1 MARIGLADTGK
12 WHLLG
17 KHQCH
22 HVVDSTIVETQAFN
36 ETELTDP
43 EWGSVGIPTSGPLD
57 ARWCRRCED
66 TLSRLSRQRFNAVI
80 DLKERVPYRDVEWE
94 QVSESGDCPWCG
106 KEASAAWYNEQLGV
120 TVCRACAY
128 QYNHTFFEV
137 EPPEEDLRVPTPDDS
152 VDPVL
157 NIAEESGQRNREW
170 KQTQEEYRPYIQV
183 ATKQKYAEVECR
195 MHATGHRLSTE
206 AADQIS
212 QLQKQR
218 KQQAKDN
225 PDHKS
230 QVMTLIDDNRRIIR
244 SKTLFPDAA
253 QDHAEDIAEIV
264 RNPDNW
270 SQ

>member
-22 HVVDSTIVETQAFN
+22 HVENSTIVETQEFN
-36 ETELTDP
+36 EAELTDP
-43 EWGSVGIPTSGPLD
+43 EWGTVGVPISGSRD
-57 ARWCRRCED
+57 ARWCRRCD
-66 TLSRLSRQRFNAVI
+66 NTLSQLSRQRYTAVM

-94 QVSESGDCPWCG
+94 EVSESGDCPWCG
-106 KEASAAWYNEQLGV
+106 KGASATWYNEQLAV
-120 TVCRACAY
+120 TVCGMCAY
-128 QYNHTFFEV
+128 QYNNAFVDV
-137 EPPEEDLRVPTPDDS
+137 ESPEEDLRVPTPDEP

-157 NIAEESGQRNREW
+157 NIAEESGQRNQEW
-170 KQTQEEYRPYIQV
+170 ERAQEEYRPYIQV

-195 MHATGHRLSTE
+195 MHATGHRLSVE
-206 AADQIS
+206 AADQIDR
-212 QLQKQR
+212 LQKQR
-218 KQQAKDN
+218 EQEAKDD

-230 QVMTLIDDNRRIIR
+230 QTMTLIGDNRRIIR

-253 QDHAEDIAEIV
+253 RDHAEEIGEIV
-264 RNPDNW
+264 RDPDNW